1 MKKLFILI
9 VLVLSSSILWAS
21 PDYKPFVIKVD
32 NYNMV
37 AYKYCFNNNDIFI
50 IGRST
55 NVLPGETDITDD
67 IMILKFRYENNEL
80 KYLWQKFY
88 NSDLNCD
95 ILPTSIVYPN
105 ESGGFNLLS
114 IMIDYHNQSTKFFSF
129 DSECNLINENVDTT
143 SIFDPLFKGPTSP
156 LIINNDHSF
165 DNIYFNTNKK
175 SEYEYNLVA
184 LHYDSLADYISK
196 SRLLDFTQAEFPSID
211 SLVEVLDCTNLFLRK
226 NGNNELFVSGYIW
239 YGTGSMDSK
248 VTMKRGYMLAKFD
261 SKLSLIWT
269 KITSDYYTNDYIVT
283 KDFQIDNEGNIF
295 LVGILASQDPSV
307 KRNQIIKI
315 NGGNGELINKSIL
328 IGDLN
333 KLFLGSLKITTQNEI
348 IISGSF
354 QRYLQEYDR
363 EISKYYI
370 SKFDSDLNQV
380 WEILNTS
387 RDSNDTSI
395 LEAIEIDPNRYFAYG
410 GYLSSIYK
418 SDFYGIEILDK
429 QNGISLKSNNV
440 FDYQIQ
446 QTNDQLVIE
455 IKSIEIS
462 EMNISISDL
471 SGRIVFQKRI
481 DKAPEHIEKI
491 NLSLFTNGVYLINIS
506 NGNQSISKKIP
517 ITK

>member
-9 VLVLSSSILWAS
+9 ILVLSSSILWAS

-55 NVLPGETDITDD
+55 NVLPGDTDQTNDF
-67 IMILKFRYENNEL
+67 MILKFRKENNEL

-88 NSDLNCD
+88 NSDINCQF
-95 ILPTSIVYPN
+95 LPTSIVYPN
-105 ESGGFNLLS
+105 GSGGFNLLS
-114 IMIDYHNQSTKFFSF
+114 IMVDSYNQSTKFFSF
-129 DSECNLINENVDTT
+129 DSECNLINENIDTT
-143 SIFDPLFKGPTSP
+143 SIFDPLFQGPISP
-156 LIINNDHSF
+156 LIINKDHSF
-165 DNIYFNTNKK
+165 DNIYFNNNKN
-175 SEYEYNLVA
+175 SEYQYNLVA
-184 LHYDSLADYISK
+184 LHYDSLANYISK

-211 SLVEVLDCTNLFLRK
+211 SLVLVLSCNNLILRK
-226 NGNNELFVSGYIW
+226 NVNNELFVSGYIK
-239 YGTGSMDSK
+239 YGTGKIDSK
-248 VTMKRGYMLAKFD
+248 VTMKSGFMLAKFD
-261 SKLSLIWT
+261 SDLKLDWT
-269 KITSDYYTNDYIVT
+269 KITSDYYTNDYIAT

-295 LVGILASQDPSV
+295 LVGILASRGDSV

-315 NGGNGELINKSIL
+315 NGGNGELINKSTL

-333 KLFLGSLKITTQNEI
+333 KLFIASLKNTTQNEI
-348 IISGSF
+348 IISGTF

-380 WEILNTS
+380 WEIKDS
-387 RDSNDTSI
+387 SKDSNDTSI
-395 LEAIEIDPNRYFAYG
+395 LEVIEIDPNRYFAYG
-410 GYLSSIYK
+410 SYLN
-418 SDFYGIEILDK
+418 SDFYGIDIFDK
-429 QNGISLKSNNV
+429 PNGISLNRNNV

-462 EMNISISDL
+462 DMNITISDL

-481 DKAPEHIEKI
+481 DKASEHIEKI